1 MTFHDAK
8 IGYIYSSHSRL
19 SQHSLFSIGT
29 VNMLLAMSILMHI
42 STTFLNGLK
51 EDSLLQKM
59 VLKSLIFQSKNE
71 KNYVTEGSWLAGE

>member
-1 MTFHDAK
+1 
-8 IGYIYSSHSRL
+8 
-19 SQHSLFSIGT
+19 
-29 VNMLLAMSILMHI
+29 MSILMHI